1 MADEDT
7 PEAEV
12 ICMPCRGTGSVISN
26 LGGSPSTVECP
37 WCRGSGRRSE
47 DIDAQAHWRQDAEET
62 AATPAGADDNPE
74 PPDDAA

>member
-1 MADEDT
+1 MADEET
-7 PEAEV
+7 NEAEV

-47 DIDAQAHWRQDAEET
+47 DIDAQAHWRQEGDET
-62 AATPAGADDNPE
+62 AAAAAGEDADQE